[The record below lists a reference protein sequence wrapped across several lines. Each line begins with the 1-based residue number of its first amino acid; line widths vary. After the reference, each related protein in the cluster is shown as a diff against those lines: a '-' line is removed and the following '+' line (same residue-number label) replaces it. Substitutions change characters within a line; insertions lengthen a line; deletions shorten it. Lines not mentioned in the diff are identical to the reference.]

1 MDSIGG
7 ILVIALSLGL
17 IANLHCIGMCGPIS
31 LALPLN
37 RKNAF
42 TAILGILIYTFG
54 RSMGY
59 ASLGLIIGFIGL
71 SADLIGALQ
80 WLSIISGILIILFA
94 WKSYYN
100 QAPQLGKLNAFISK
114 SMGKIFKAKSDK
126 GKNKRLLSFGIIN
139 AFLPCGMVYVALLS
153 AMNTGSI
160 SNSALFMIFFGLGTA
175 PGFIVLALLKDKI
188 FRWNFLSKKIV
199 VASLVS
205 LVGLAILLRG
215 MNLGIPYISPKME
228 LATNANNTKSD
239 EEIIVSCCSKS
250 KKETTCKK

>member
-7 ILVIALSLGL
+7 IILIALSLGL

-37 RKNAF
+37 RKNVLTTTF
-42 TAILGILIYTFG
+42 GIFIYTFG
-54 RSMGY
+54 RSFGY

-71 SADLIGALQ
+71 SANLIGVLQ
-80 WLSIISGILIILFA
+80 WLSIISGVLIILFA

-100 QAPQLGKLNAFISK
+100 QAPQIGKLNAFISK
-114 SMGKIFKAKSDK
+114 SMGKIFKIKSEK

-139 AFLPCGMVYVALLS
+139 AFLPCGMVYIALLS

-175 PGFIVLALLKDKI
+175 PGFIVLALLKNKI
-188 FRWNFLSKKIV
+188 FKWNFLSKKIV
-199 VASLVS
+199 IASLVS
-205 LVGLAILLRG
+205 IVGLVIMLRG

-228 LATNANNTKSD
+228 LAANTHSSESD
-239 EEIIVSCCSKS
+239 EEMVVSCCSES
-250 KKETTCKK
+250 KKEATCKK